1 MEKQQSRDYTIR
13 QKRIKRRNFILKT
26 RELVR
31 SFFVWLKETITFK
44 KTIVV
49 FCIWYIVNFIEYLKS
64 SYESGLYF
72 PTELAIAIITA
83 FLVELGLTALNSI
96 KSKKR
101 SYENEN
107 ECYIEEKD
115 YNNYG

>member
-1 MEKQQSRDYTIR
+1 MEKQQSRDYIIR
-13 QKRIKRRNFILKT
+13 QKRLKRRNFILKT
-26 RELVR
+26 WGLTQT
-31 SFFVWLKETITFK
+31 FFVWLKETITFK

-83 FLVELGLTALNSI
+83 FLVELGLTALNSV
-96 KSKKR
+96 KSKK
-101 SYENEN
+101 YKN
-107 ECYIEEKD
+107 ECDIERED

>member
-1 MEKQQSRDYTIR
+1 MEKQQSRDNTLR
-13 QKRIKRRNFILKT
+13 QKRLKRRNFILKIWD
-26 RELVR
+26 LVR

-64 SYESGLYF
+64 SYESGFYF

-96 KSKKR
+96 KSKNR
-101 SYENEN
+101 SYENEFDVK
-107 ECYIEEKD
+107 EED

>member
-1 MEKQQSRDYTIR
+1 MEKQQSRDYVVR
-13 QKRIKRRNFILKT
+13 QKKLKRRNFILKT
-26 RELVR
+26 WGLLK

-64 SYESGLYF
+64 CYESGFYF
-72 PTELAIAIITA
+72 PTELAITIITA
-83 FLVELGLTALNSI
+83 FLVELGLTALNSV
-96 KSKKR
+96 KSKKYN
-101 SYENEN
+101 YENE
-107 ECYIEEKD
+107 CDIERED

>member
-1 MEKQQSRDYTIR
+1 MDKQSSADKSLKQ
-13 QKRIKRRNFILKT
+13 RRLRRRKFILKIWG
-26 RELVR
+26 LIK

-64 SYESGLYF
+64 SYESGFYF

-83 FLVELGLTALNSI
+83 FLVELGLTALNSV
-96 KSKKR
+96 KSKKY
-101 SYENEN
+101 SYENEFD
-107 ECYIEEKD
+107 IEEED

>member
-1 MEKQQSRDYTIR
+1 MGKQQSTDKLIR
-13 QKRIKRRNFILKT
+13 EKRLRRRKIILWIWGLLK
-26 RELVR
+26 

-49 FCIWYIVNFIEYLKS
+49 FCIWYIVNFIEYLKA

-83 FLVELGLTALNSI
+83 FLVELGLTALNSV
-96 KSKKR
+96 KSKKY
-101 SYENEN
+101 SYENE
-107 ECYIEEKD
+107 CDIKEED
-115 YNNYG
+115 HNNYG